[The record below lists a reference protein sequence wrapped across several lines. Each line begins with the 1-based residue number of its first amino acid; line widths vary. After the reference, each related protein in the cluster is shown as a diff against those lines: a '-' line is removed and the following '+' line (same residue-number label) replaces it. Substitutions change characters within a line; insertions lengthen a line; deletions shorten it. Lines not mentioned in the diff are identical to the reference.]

1 MSRLIIKNI
10 GPIKDVDI
18 KLNKVN
24 VFIGQQSSGK
34 STIAKI
40 ISFCSWLEKKV
51 HNEEMFFG
59 KGKEAFARLQAY
71 HHLQSY
77 FGEDSMICY
86 LGENIAYAY
95 NLPSD
100 KTFPDPGWEYDSVEH
115 LTDKEIFLYPKSKVI
130 NPKVIYIPAERNFVS
145 VVPNLQNM
153 QRMTIT

>member
-59 KGKEAFARLQAY
+59 KGKEALPVYKLITIF
-71 HHLQSY
+71 SP
-77 FGEDSMICY
+77 I
-86 LGENIAYAY
+86 LGRT
-95 NLPSD
+95 L
-100 KTFPDPGWEYDSVEH
+100 
-115 LTDKEIFLYPKSKVI
+115 
-130 NPKVIYIPAERNFVS
+130 
-145 VVPNLQNM
+145 
-153 QRMTIT
+153 

>member
-1 MSRLIIKNI
+1 
-10 GPIKDVDI
+10 
-18 KLNKVN
+18 
-24 VFIGQQSSGK
+24 
-34 STIAKI
+34 
-40 ISFCSWLEKKV
+40 
-51 HNEEMFFG
+51 
-59 KGKEAFARLQAY
+59 
-71 HHLQSY
+71 
-77 FGEDSMICY
+77 MICY

-100 KTFPDPGWEYDSVEH
+100 KTFPDPGWEYDSIEH